1 MEHIKVNVASNYFVI
16 GILEEMD
23 LSMKL
28 FELMMPNYFRGL
40 FNAYK
45 GKELDFEIP
54 YFNPNLFKLEKFSL
68 KL

>member
-45 GKELDFEIP
+45 GKELDFERFQIP
-54 YFNPNLFKLEKFSL
+54 ISELGSKNKL
-68 KL
+68 